1 MEKIKLEKQEILVGS
16 SRLSDSNR
24 KSFDRVKY
32 FLENMEF
39 NKSYI
44 YKIKNNP
51 NNKDIILEELKKK
64 YESYRKNW
72 TGISKHYD
80 IKDNIDSHLNNI
92 HDPLSIDIET
102 PSVCDLACP
111 HCSREYIITPDKVMD
126 FKLYKKIIQEISKQN
141 VPSIKLNWRGEPLLN
156 PRINELVDYAKQNG
170 ILEVSINTN
179 ATSLDKKKS
188 KQLIEAGL
196 DVIIFSFD
204 GGSKATY
211 EKLRPSRFKKNN
223 FDSVYSNIKNFCD
236 TKKEMNSKFPI
247 TKIQMIL
254 TEHSRNEVDSFYNL
268 FGNFVDDVTVTQYNE
283 RGGKINDL
291 TKEQRVKLEKY
302 LISNKLSSDTP
313 YMVDFEGNLFVSK
326 KRKPCEQIFQRLMI
340 TYDGRV
346 GMCCHDWGAQH
357 GIGFIDEE
365 AFDNKSVV
373 SDLEKKIKERRKGF
387 ELLNQAKKPKNFN
400 EPEHKVE
407 TLKQIWK
414 GKELNK
420 VRKEHYAG
428 KVNNVDVCK
437 ECTFKD
443 TYSWEKV
450 N

>member
-1 MEKIKLEKQEILVGS
+1 MNFE
-16 SRLSDSNR
+16 
-24 KSFDRVKY
+24 
-32 FLENMEF
+32 
-39 NKSYI
+39 
-44 YKIKNNP
+44 
-51 NNKDIILEELKKK
+51 
-64 YESYRKNW
+64 
-72 TGISKHYD
+72 
-80 IKDNIDSHLNNI
+80 
-92 HDPLSIDIET
+92 
-102 PSVCDLACP
+102 
-111 HCSREYIITPDKVMD
+111 
-126 FKLYKKIIQEISKQN
+126 LYKKIIQEISKQN

-156 PRINELVDYAKQNG
+156 PRISELVDYAKQNG

-179 ATSLDKKKS
+179 AVTLDKKKS
-188 KQLIEAGL
+188 KQLIESGL

-254 TEHSRNEVDSFYNL
+254 TEHSRDEVDSFYDL
-268 FGNFVDDVTVTQYNE
+268 FGGFIDDVTVTQYNE

-291 TKEQRVKLEKY
+291 TKEQRAKLEKY
-302 LISNKLSSDTP
+302 LISNNLSSDTP

-357 GIGFIDEE
+357 GIGFVDEK
-365 AFDNKSVV
+365 AFNNNSVV
-373 SDLEKKIKERRKGF
+373 SDLEKKIKEKRKGF
-387 ELLNQAKKPKNFN
+387 ELLNQAKRPTNFN

-420 VRKEHYAG
+420 IRKEHYAG

>member
-1 MEKIKLEKQEILVGS
+1 
-16 SRLSDSNR
+16 
-24 KSFDRVKY
+24 
-32 FLENMEF
+32 
-39 NKSYI
+39 
-44 YKIKNNP
+44 
-51 NNKDIILEELKKK
+51 
-64 YESYRKNW
+64 
-72 TGISKHYD
+72 
-80 IKDNIDSHLNNI
+80 
-92 HDPLSIDIET
+92 
-102 PSVCDLACP
+102 
-111 HCSREYIITPDKVMD
+111 
-126 FKLYKKIIQEISKQN
+126 
-141 VPSIKLNWRGEPLLN
+141 
-156 PRINELVDYAKQNG
+156 
-170 ILEVSINTN
+170 
-179 ATSLDKKKS
+179 
-188 KQLIEAGL
+188 
-196 DVIIFSFD
+196 
-204 GGSKATY
+204 
-211 EKLRPSRFKKNN
+211 
-223 FDSVYSNIKNFCD
+223 
-236 TKKEMNSKFPI
+236 
-247 TKIQMIL
+247 
-254 TEHSRNEVDSFYNL
+254 
-268 FGNFVDDVTVTQYNE
+268 
-283 RGGKINDL
+283 
-291 TKEQRVKLEKY
+291 
-302 LISNKLSSDTP
+302 
-313 YMVDFEGNLFVSK
+313 
-326 KRKPCEQIFQRLMI
+326 MI